1 MAITACRIDGR
12 LIHGQVANL
21 WSTKLGIT
29 RIMVI
34 DDEVAENAI
43 EKSGLKLA
51 VPVGVKLSILSIAK
65 AAENIKQGK
74 YDSQKLFIIARGP
87 RNFLRLVQEGVQ
99 LKEINVGNM
108 SRVDGSKAVTKSVNV
123 LEKDIEDFKALEKLG
138 VNLVNQMVPGDRE
151 QSFMELLN
159 KVIG

>member
-1 MAITACRIDGR
+1 MAIIACRIDGR

-21 WSTKLGIT
+21 WSTKLGVT

-34 DDEVAENAI
+34 DDAVAENAI

-51 VPVGVKLSILSIAK
+51 VPTGVKLSILPIVK
-65 AAENIKQGK
+65 AAENIKSGK

-87 RNFLRLVQEGVQ
+87 RNFLRLVNEGVQ

-108 SRVDGSKAVTKSVNV
+108 SRVDGSTAVTKSVNV
-123 LEKDIEDFKALEKLG
+123 VEKDIEDFKELHKLG
-138 VNLVNQMVPGDRE
+138 VRLVNQMVPGDKE
-151 QSFMELLN
+151 QDFMDLVA
-159 KVIG
+159 KTIK